1 MNLAIGGWFAG
12 DVDAALDKAQLQV
25 KSIKYYSIDGVG
37 ELILH

>member
-12 DVDAALDKAQLQV
+12 DVDPGLESAELQV
-25 KSIKYYSIDGVG
+25 NSIKYYSLDGVG

>member
-12 DVDAALDKAQLQV
+12 DVDPQLEQAQLQV
-25 KSIKYYSIDGVG
+25 ESIRYYSVDGVG